1 MARGR
6 SVVMMCSF
14 GKVFLW
20 LVFFMVLEAAAAG
33 VETWEGFII
42 RLDARLFFAFLVLD
56 ICGGAGGRM
65 G

>member
-1 MARGR
+1 
-6 SVVMMCSF
+6 MCSF

-42 RLDARLFFAFLVLD
+42 RLYARLFFAFLVLD